1 MKPHKKS
8 KKTKIPKKSTKIT
21 IQINWNSNDCGYSNL
36 KTRRV
41 FNFLIKSLYSNQN
54 LIQTQHN
61 KPFNVHLNEPTKLYL
76 QSIKLKKWAKTPKWN
91 SNSNNNGKEIHLKCT
106 EILDWLKGSPC
117 EFGKKRAKLFVK
129 YKSNI
134 YIAGFGTYLMR
145 LFTGDIDEK
154 THIKFVKH
162 IKKIFRNKPIIIHNE
177 DVDWFHMKQLI

>member
-1 MKPHKKS
+1 MKTHKKS

-21 IQINWNSNDCGYSNL
+21 IQINWNSKDCGYSDL
-36 KTRRV
+36 KTLRV
-41 FNFLIKSLYSNQN
+41 FNFLIKSLHSKQN

-91 SNSNNNGKEIHLKCT
+91 SNNNGKEIHLKCT

-117 EFGKKRAKLFVK
+117 EFGKKRKKLFVK

-154 THIKFVKH
+154 THIKFVKT